1 MMAEMKKFTSDMSFE
16 EALEA
21 HDGAAHVF
29 NQYGIGCSTCVVA
42 PYETIAEGARSH
54 HINVDALL
62 SDLNALLMQSHQG

>member
-1 MMAEMKKFTSDMSFE
+1 MSETKRFTSTMSFE

-21 HDGAAHVF
+21 HAGAAHVF
-29 NQYGIGCSTCVVA
+29 SQYGIGCSTCVVA

-62 SDLNALLMQSHQG
+62 SDLNALLKESSPR